1 MARSTEQPDIES
13 VRPGGL
19 AVRFPV
25 LSDYET
31 VKPSRAGSAKKAS
44 APRHSPQPDSKAE
57 SKAKPETAQRS
68 PAAKQIV
75 AGPTTPAAF
84 AKPTPAE
91 SAFKLKR
98 GHSLAYA
105 GIFLFTIVL
114 YARPAEFYPS
124 PVTASLAL
132 IIALCTLGVFLPMQ
146 ISLEGTL
153 TARPSEVNFVLL
165 FCVTAALSIP
175 LAINPPIA
183 WQEFSGTFIRCI
195 IIFIVIINVTRTKAR
210 LEGLL
215 LLALGAG
222 LWLSIEAINQFRLGT
237 MLVEGYRASG
247 RGTGIFG
254 NTNDMALHVVTVF
267 PIAVAL
273 LFRSKSIAVKFLY
286 GTCSAVLLGG
296 IFLSYSRG
304 AFLSLI
310 VVTLFLG
317 MKFASRHRL
326 GFVIAVVLIGGA
338 ALFFAPDQYGGRLLS
353 IFDSKLDPGG
363 SSDARRGE
371 LIRSI
376 VVAIRHP
383 LLGIGIGNYQPE
395 MSHRGL
401 VTHNSYTQVAAEVG
415 AAALI
420 CYTLFIVTP
429 LRRLGQIA
437 RETFAIRASSNYYY
451 LSVGLQASLVSF
463 MVSSFFLSVPYVWY
477 VYYLVAFAVC
487 LRRLYE
493 AETGRAV
500 VVATR
505 KERREKKREERQGL
519 VAVASGAAVKA

>member
-1 MARSTEQPDIES
+1 MARRTEQPDIES

-25 LSDYET
+25 LSDYES
-31 VKPSRAGSAKKAS
+31 VKRSGTGNTKEAS
-44 APRHSPQPDSKAE
+44 APRETAQPASRAE
-57 SKAKPETAQRS
+57 SKAKPATAKRS
-68 PAAKQIV
+68 RSAKQI
-75 AGPTTPAAF
+75 ATSPTASAAD
-84 AKPTPAE
+84 AQPTSAA

-98 GHSLAYA
+98 GHGLAYA
-105 GIFLFTIVL
+105 GIVLFTIVL

-132 IIALCTLGVFLPMQ
+132 IIALCTLGVFLPTQ

-153 TARPSEVNFVLL
+153 TARPTEVNLVLL

-175 LAINPPIA
+175 LAINPPTA
-183 WQEFSGTFIRCI
+183 WREFSGTFIRCI
-195 IIFIVIINVTRTKAR
+195 IMFIVIINVTRTKAR

-222 LWLSIEAINQFRLGT
+222 LWLSIEAINQFRMGT

-267 PIAVAL
+267 PIAIAF
-273 LFRSKSIAVKFLY
+273 LFRSKSIAVKLFY
-286 GTCSAVLLGG
+286 GVCVAVLLGG
-296 IFLSYSRG
+296 IILSYSRG

-317 MKFASRHRL
+317 MKFGSRHRL
-326 GFVIAVVLIGGA
+326 GIVVAVVLFGVA
-338 ALFFAPDQYGGRLLS
+338 ALLFAPDQYGGRLLS

-395 MSHRGL
+395 MSERGL
-401 VTHNSYTQVAAEVG
+401 VTHNSYTQVACEMGV
-415 AAALI
+415 AALV
-420 CYTLFIVTP
+420 CYTLFVVTP

-437 RETFAIRASSNYYY
+437 RETFAARASSNYYY
-451 LSVGLQASLVSF
+451 LSVGLQASLLGF
-463 MVSSFFLSVPYVWY
+463 MVSSFFLSVAYVWY
-477 VYYLVAFAVC
+477 VYYLVAFGIC

-500 VVATR
+500 VVETR
-505 KERREKKREERQGL
+505 KERKEKKRAERLGL
-519 VAVASGAAVKA
+519 VAVPSEAAIKA

>member
-1 MARSTEQPDIES
+1 MARKPEQPDIEL

-31 VKPSRAGSAKKAS
+31 VKPSRAGRAKQPN
-44 APRHSPQPDSKAE
+44 APRHTPQPDSKAE
-57 SKAKPETAQRS
+57 SKAKHETAQRAQS
-68 PAAKQIV
+68 DTDIAAS
-75 AGPTTPAAF
+75 TTTAA
-84 AKPTPAE
+84 ADPPSTSAA

-98 GHSLAYA
+98 GHGLAYA
-105 GIFLFTIVL
+105 GIVLFTIVL

-124 PVTASLAL
+124 PMTASLAL
-132 IIALCTLGVFLPMQ
+132 IIALCTLGVYLPAQ

-153 TARPSEVNFVLL
+153 TARPSEINFVLL
-165 FCVTAALSIP
+165 FCITAALSIP
-175 LAINPPIA
+175 LAINPSIA
-183 WQEFSGTFIRCI
+183 WQEFSGAFIRCI
-195 IIFIVIINVTRTKAR
+195 IIFIVIVNVTRTKAR

-267 PIAVAL
+267 PMAVAF
-273 LFRSKSIAVKFLY
+273 LFRSKSIVVKLLY
-286 GTCSAVLLGG
+286 GSCAAILLGG
-296 IFLSYSRG
+296 IILSYSRG

-310 VVTLFLG
+310 VVALFLG
-317 MKFASRHRL
+317 MKLGSRHRL
-326 GFVIAVVLIGGA
+326 GIVVAVVLFGGA
-338 ALFFAPDQYGGRLLS
+338 ALLFAPDQYGGRLLS
-353 IFDSKLDPGG
+353 IFDSKLDAGG

-376 VVAIRHP
+376 LVAIRHP

-401 VTHNSYTQVAAEVG
+401 VTHNSYTQVAAEIG
-415 AAALI
+415 AAALV
-420 CYTLFIVTP
+420 CYTLFVVTP

-437 RETFAIRASSNYYY
+437 RETFRTRSSSNYYY
-451 LSVGLQASLVSF
+451 LSVGLQASLLGF
-463 MVSSFFLSVPYVWY
+463 MVSSFFLSVAYVWY

-500 VVATR
+500 VVERR
-505 KERREKKREERQGL
+505 KERKKKKREERQGF
-519 VAVASGAAVKA
+519 VAVASEAPVKA